1 MKPRDPIQAG
11 AKYMSAT
18 IEINGNPCGCSN
30 KMVNYF
36 NFLTITQLQFFVV
49 EREVILANLRK
60 TKLLSLCVLAVIV
73 CIQHTLVA
81 LYYEKHQV

>member
-1 MKPRDPIQAG
+1 MG
-11 AKYMSAT
+11 AVIKWLIIA
-18 IEINGNPCGCSN
+18 NFFN
-30 KMVNYF
+30 NYT
-36 NFLTITQLQFFVV
+36 NAFFVV
-49 EREVILANLRK
+49 DREVIVANLRK